1 MSAMGRVVRS
11 GVARRRVQTV
21 VIALATMMAVT
32 ASVLGGSLLAAS
44 SGPFDR
50 AFAQQHGAHL
60 TAQFDAARTTAARL
74 TASAEAT
81 GVIAAAGPF
90 PTATAAPRDV
100 AAGFDLPP
108 MTIVGRTTPDGEVDH
123 VSLSQGR
130 WVNGPGQIVL
140 SADYPVGPSPLDT
153 VLRFPDLPGQPTLT
167 VVGVARSVGRTAD
180 AWASPSDVAALTA
193 PDATGGYQMLYRFAE
208 ASTAAHVERGQAAVL
223 ALVGS
228 PALIGAQSW
237 LTVKDASERE
247 VALFLPFLVAFG
259 ALGLVMSVLVVGTVI
274 AGAVGTATRRIGV
287 LKAIGFT
294 PAQVVRAYVAQA
306 LIPATVGIA
315 AGVVAGNLLA
325 IPVLA
330 DTDQLY
336 GTTTTGVTWW
346 IDAVVVAGALGM
358 VALTAWAAALRA
370 GRLRT
375 VDAIAV
381 GRTPRP
387 GRGRW
392 AARLAARLPLPRPV
406 SLGLA
411 HPFARPARAA
421 AVLAAIM
428 FGATTVTFAVG
439 VAASLN
445 RVQIAKDHA
454 AADVVI
460 DTFAPPRGTGPAPD
474 TAPRALSADDT
485 AKITTAIQAQPGTA
499 EYYSVATTQVAVAG
513 MTGFARLDAF
523 TGDASW
529 GGYEMISGRWFT
541 RPGEVTVP
549 STFLTATGTRIGDSV
564 VLTDHG
570 KAVPARIVGEVLHPT
585 NNLLVFADAATFAA
599 TKPNL
604 TAASYHIRLADG
616 VDVSEYLTGLN
627 SALATSGFTA
637 ASEQSTGGSSTIVL
651 LDALAALLTL
661 MLVAVA
667 AMGVLNMVVLDTRE
681 RVRDLGIHK
690 ALGMTPLQTIAMV
703 IASVVVTGLA
713 GGAIGVTAGV
723 AVHRAVTPAM
733 GDAAGTKLPASVID
747 VYQPT
752 TLLLL
757 GLGGLLIAVAGA
769 FLPAGWAA
777 RTRTAVAL
785 RTE

>member
-1 MSAMGRVVRS
+1 MT
-11 GVARRRVQTV
+11 RRRVQTV
-21 VIALATMMAVT
+21 VIGLATMMAVT
-32 ASVLGGSLLAAS
+32 ASVLGGSLVAAS

-50 AFAQQHGAHL
+50 AFAQQDGAHL
-60 TAQFDAARTTAARL
+60 TAQFDADETTAARL
-74 TASAEAT
+74 TASARAD
-81 GVIAAAGPF
+81 GVAASAGPF
-90 PTATAAPRDV
+90 PTVTATPRSTADV
-100 AAGFDLPP
+100 DLPP
-108 MTIVGRTTPDGEVDH
+108 LTVVGRATPDGDVDR
-123 VSLSQGR
+123 VPLSQGR
-130 WVNGPGQIVL
+130 WVSGPGQIVL
-140 SADYPVGPSPLDT
+140 SADHPAAASPLNT

-167 VVGVARSVGRTAD
+167 VVGVARSVSRTAD
-180 AWASPSDVAALTA
+180 AWVSPSDVTTLTGPGAA
-193 PDATGGYQMLYRFAE
+193 GGYQMLYRFAE
-208 ASTAAHVERGQAAVL
+208 ADTAAHVDRGRAAVV
-223 ALVGS
+223 ALVG
-228 PALIGAQSW
+228 PRALVGAQSW
-237 LTVKDASERE
+237 LTVKDANERE
-247 VALFLPFLVAFG
+247 TALFVPFLVAFG

-274 AGAVGTATRRIGV
+274 AGAVGTATRRIGI
-287 LKAIGFT
+287 LKAVGFT

-306 LIPATVGIA
+306 LVPAGVGVA

-330 DTDQLY
+330 DADQLY
-336 GTTTTGVTWW
+336 GTTDTGVTWW
-346 IDAVVVAGALGM
+346 VDAVVVVGALGM

-387 GRGRW
+387 GRGQW
-392 AARLAARLPLPRPV
+392 AARLTARLPLPRPV

-411 HPFARPARAA
+411 HPFARPGRAA
-421 AVLAAIM
+421 AVLAAIT

-439 VAASLN
+439 AAASLD
-445 RVQIAKDHA
+445 RVQTAKDHA

-460 DTFAPPRGTGPAPD
+460 DTFAPPPGTAPAPNA
-474 TAPRALSADDT
+474 APRALSADEAATIT
-485 AKITTAIQAQPGTA
+485 AAIEAQPGTGG
-499 EYYSVATTQVAVAG
+499 YYSVATTQVAVAG
-513 MTGFARLDAF
+513 TTGFARLDAF

-529 GGYEMISGRWFT
+529 GGYEIVSGRWFA
-541 RPGEVTVP
+541 RPGEAAVP

-564 VLTDHG
+564 VVTDRG
-570 KAVPARIVGEVLHPT
+570 RAVSVRIVGEVFHPT
-585 NNLLVFADAATFAA
+585 NNLLMFADAATFAA

-616 VDVSEYLTGLN
+616 ADVTGYVAGLN
-627 SALATSGFTA
+627 ETLATSGFTA
-637 ASEQSTGGSSTIVL
+637 APQGPTDSSGTIVL

-690 ALGMTPLQTIAMV
+690 ALGMTPRQTVAMV
-703 IASVVVTGLA
+703 VASVAVTGLA
-713 GGAIGVTAGV
+713 GGAIGVAVGV
-723 AVHRAVTPAM
+723 AVHRAVIPAM
-733 GDAAGTKLPASVID
+733 GHRAGVNLPASVTD
-747 VYQPT
+747 VHQPT

-769 FLPAGWAA
+769 LLPAGWAA

>member
-1 MSAMGRVVRS
+1 MGRVVRS

-21 VIALATMMAVT
+21 VIGLATMMAVT
-32 ASVLGGSLLAAS
+32 AAVLGGSLVAAS

-50 AFAQQHGAHL
+50 AFAQHHGAHL

-74 TASAEAT
+74 TASARAD
-81 GVIAAAGPF
+81 GVTAAAGPF
-90 PTATAAPRDV
+90 PTATATPHDT
-100 AAGFDLPP
+100 AADIDLPP
-108 MTIVGRTTPDGEVDH
+108 MTIVGRATPGGEVDR
-123 VSLSQGR
+123 VPLSQGR

-140 SADYPVGPSPLDT
+140 SADYPAGPSPLDT

-167 VVGVARSVGRTAD
+167 VVGVARSVSRTAD
-180 AWASPSDVAALTA
+180 AWVSPSDVATLTA
-193 PDATGGYQMLYRFAE
+193 PGATGGYQMLYRFAE
-208 ASTAAHVERGQAAVL
+208 ASTAAHVDRGQAAVVAL
-223 ALVGS
+223 AG
-228 PALIGAQSW
+228 PQALAGAQSW
-237 LTVKDASERE
+237 LTVKEANERE

-274 AGAVGTATRRIGV
+274 AGAIGTATRRIGV

-294 PAQVVRAYVAQA
+294 PAQVVWAYVTQA
-306 LIPATVGIA
+306 LIPAAVGIA

-336 GTTTTGVTWW
+336 GTTGAGVTWW
-346 IDAVVVAGALGM
+346 VDAVVVAGALGM

-381 GRTPRP
+381 GRTRRP

-392 AARLAARLPLPRPV
+392 VAALTARLPLPRPV

-460 DTFAPPRGTGPAPD
+460 DTFAPRRGTGPAPD
-474 TAPRALSADDT
+474 TASRALSGDDT
-485 AKITTAIQAQPGTA
+485 ARITAAIQAQPGTGR
-499 EYYSVATTQVAVAG
+499 YYTVATTQVAVAG

-529 GGYEMISGRWFT
+529 GGYELVSGRWFT
-541 RPGEVTVP
+541 RPGEVAVP
-549 STFLTATGTRIGDSV
+549 STFLTATGTRVGDSV

-570 KAVPARIVGEVLHPT
+570 KAVPVRIVGEVFYPT
-585 NNLLVFADAATFAA
+585 NILLVFADAATFAA
-599 TKPNL
+599 TKPDL

-616 VDVSEYLTGLN
+616 VDLTRYLTGLN
-627 SALATSGFTA
+627 SALANSGFTA
-637 ASEQSTGGSSTIVL
+637 EPERPTGSGGTIVL

-661 MLVAVA
+661 MLVVVA

-690 ALGMTPLQTIAMV
+690 ALGMTPWQTIAMV
-703 IASVVVTGLA
+703 IASVVVTGLS
-713 GGAIGVTAGV
+713 GGAIGVAIGV

-733 GDAAGTKLPASVID
+733 GHRAGINLPASVTD
-747 VYQPT
+747 VYQPAM
-752 TLLLL
+752 LLLL

>member
-1 MSAMGRVVRS
+1 MARVVRA

-21 VIALATMMAVT
+21 VIGLATMMAVT
-32 ASVLGGSLLAAS
+32 AAVLGGSLLAAS

-60 TAQFDAARTTAARL
+60 TTQFDAAKTTAARL
-74 TASAEAT
+74 TASARAD
-81 GVIAAAGPF
+81 GVIASAGPF
-90 PTATAAPRDV
+90 PTATATPRD
-100 AAGFDLPP
+100 AAADIDLPP
-108 MTIVGRTTPDGEVDH
+108 MTIVGRATPGGEVDR
-123 VSLSQGR
+123 VPLSQGR
-130 WVNGPGQIVL
+130 WVNGPGQIVVA
-140 SADYPVGPSPLDT
+140 ADYPLGPSPLDT
-153 VLRFPDLPGQPTLT
+153 VLRFPDLPGQPALT
-167 VVGVARSVGRTAD
+167 VVGVARSVSRTGD
-180 AWASPSDVAALTA
+180 AWVSPSEVAALTA
-193 PDATGGYQMLYRFAE
+193 PGAAGGYQMLYRFAE
-208 ASTAAHVERGQAAVL
+208 ASTAAHVDRGQAAVV

-228 PALIGAQSW
+228 PALAGAQSW
-237 LTVKDASERE
+237 LTVKDANERE
-247 VALFLPFLVAFG
+247 VALFLPFLLAFG
-259 ALGLVMSVLVVGTVI
+259 VLGLVMSVLVVGTVI

-306 LIPATVGIA
+306 LTPAAVGIA

-336 GTTTTGVTWW
+336 GTTTAGVTWW
-346 IDAVVVAGALGM
+346 TDAVVVAGALGM

-375 VDAIAV
+375 IDAIAV
-381 GRTPRP
+381 GRRPRP
-387 GRGRW
+387 GRGQW
-392 AARLAARLPLPRPV
+392 AARLTARLPLPRPV

-445 RVQIAKDHA
+445 QVQLAKDHA
-454 AADVVI
+454 AADVII
-460 DTFAPPRGTGPAPD
+460 DTFAPPPGAGPAPN
-474 TAPRALSADDT
+474 TKPRVLSADDT
-485 AKITTAIQAQPGTA
+485 AKITTAIQAQPGTGK
-499 EYYSVATTQVAVAG
+499 YYSVATTRVAVAG
-513 MTGFARLDAF
+513 MTGSARLDAF

-529 GGYEMISGRWFT
+529 DGYEMVSGRWFT
-541 RPGEVTVP
+541 RPGEAAVP
-549 STFLTATGTRIGDSV
+549 STFLTATGTRIGDSI

-570 KAVPARIVGEVLHPT
+570 KAMPVRIVGEVLHPT

-616 VDVSEYLTGLN
+616 VDVTRYLTGLN

-637 ASEQSTGGSSTIVL
+637 EPQRSTGSSGTIVL

-690 ALGMTPLQTIAMV
+690 ALGMTPRQTIAMV
-703 IASVVVTGLA
+703 IASVAVTGLA
-713 GGAIGVTAGV
+713 GGAIGVAIGV

-733 GDAAGTKLPASVID
+733 GQAAGTNLPASVTD

-757 GLGGLLIAVAGA
+757 GLGGLLIAGAGA